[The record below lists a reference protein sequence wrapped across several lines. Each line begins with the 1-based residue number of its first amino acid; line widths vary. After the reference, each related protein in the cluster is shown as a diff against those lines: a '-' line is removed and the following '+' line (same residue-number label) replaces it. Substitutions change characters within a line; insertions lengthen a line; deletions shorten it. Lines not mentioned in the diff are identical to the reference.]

1 MSETNINCDLNIFD
15 DFNQRV
21 INAHYINGENE
32 LIDRSEHASLNCGE
46 ITYQKGACAFRA

>member
-1 MSETNINCDLNIFD
+1 MSGTNINCNLNIFD

-32 LIDRSEHASLNCGE
+32 LIDRGEHE
-46 ITYQKGACAFRA
+46 V